1 MVLAR
6 KAILYTLLI
15 HLVVL
20 GAMFFI
26 PVSDEIPAS
35 ETFAEVAMS
44 DQNEALNPPAQSFEN
59 QLRESVAAK
68 VANRR
73 ANAQSQASS
82 EEKSSSDGGA
92 NEAEIAAQVE
102 AELQA
107 LEEAEFE
114 RRAAVEKEFDTA
126 GEAEVIRQNVGDTFE
141 KWDAQ
146 YDGLVTVKYSLD
158 GRSGRDLDVPGYT
171 CVGGAQ
177 VGVHIL
183 VDATGRVVE
192 AKLAGE
198 DLESCFGQAA
208 LRSALR
214 ARFSADASAPRRQSG
229 MLTYIF
235 VAQ

>member
-68 VANRR
+68 VANLR

-82 EEKSSSDGGA
+82 EEKSSSDGG
-92 NEAEIAAQVE
+92 
-102 AELQA
+102 
-107 LEEAEFE
+107 
-114 RRAAVEKEFDTA
+114 
-126 GEAEVIRQNVGDTFE
+126 GE
-141 KWDAQ
+141 
-146 YDGLVTVKYSLD
+146 
-158 GRSGRDLDVPGYT
+158 
-171 CVGGAQ
+171 
-177 VGVHIL
+177 
-183 VDATGRVVE
+183 
-192 AKLAGE
+192 
-198 DLESCFGQAA
+198 
-208 LRSALR
+208 
-214 ARFSADASAPRRQSG
+214 
-229 MLTYIF
+229 
-235 VAQ
+235 